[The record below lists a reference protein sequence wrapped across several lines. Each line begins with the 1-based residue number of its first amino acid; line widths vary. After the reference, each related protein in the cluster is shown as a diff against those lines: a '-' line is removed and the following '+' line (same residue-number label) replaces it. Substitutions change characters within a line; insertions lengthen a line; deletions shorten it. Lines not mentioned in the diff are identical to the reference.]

1 MSLERRFLKRAGALT
16 ALVMVIA
23 PVLAACGG
31 TPTATAVPATPT
43 VAAAPT
49 DTAAAEQPTATSAGQ
64 QATATTGTAAG
75 GTATTGTG
83 KPLKVGLVTDVGR
96 LNDKSFNQSSWEG
109 VQQAEKDLGVEIKA
123 IETADPA
130 DYAK

>member
-31 TPTATAVPATPT
+31 TPTATAVPPTAT
-43 VAAAPT
+43 VAAAQPT
-49 DTAAAEQPTATSAGQ
+49 DTAAAEQP
-64 QATATTGTAAG
+64 TATTGTAAG

-83 KPLKVGLVTDVGR
+83 KALKVGLVTDVGR

-109 VQQAEKDLGVEIKA
+109 VQQAEKE
-123 IETADPA
+123 
-130 DYAK
+130 